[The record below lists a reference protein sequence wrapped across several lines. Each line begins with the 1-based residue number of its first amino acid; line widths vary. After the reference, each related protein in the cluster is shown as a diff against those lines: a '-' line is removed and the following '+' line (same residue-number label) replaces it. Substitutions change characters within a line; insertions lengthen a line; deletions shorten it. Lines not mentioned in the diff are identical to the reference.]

1 VSFFGGFIRG
11 CARRI
16 WSRPEEAGM
25 VPSFVSK
32 HVRYQQASIQ
42 QWWAQ
47 RSEKLLRQAI
57 ALDQKLGDI
66 ELAFHQWWG
75 DCVAVWP
82 PGERPIANRVIVEP
96 AIDPRE
102 LERLEREQRFAA
114 IMTKGRW
121 R

>member
-1 VSFFGGFIRG
+1 
-11 CARRI
+11 
-16 WSRPEEAGM
+16 M
-25 VPSFVSK
+25 VPTFVSK
-32 HVRYQQASIQ
+32 LVRYHQASIHR
-42 QWWAQ
+42 WWAQ
-47 RSEKLLRQAI
+47 RSERLMRQAI

-66 ELAFHQWWG
+66 EQAFHHWWD
-75 DCVAVWP
+75 DCIAVWP
-82 PGERPIANRVIVEP
+82 AAERPIAKRLIVEP